1 LWVGTVQVEVVNYRL
16 IVIITIGGG
25 SEQTRTYVCG
35 KKQLSNVGGG
45 LTPYRHKAVIGQP
58 DLPCS
63 ARALLSRRPCPAP
76 TLLRP
81 LAQRAGR

>member
-1 LWVGTVQVEVVNYRL
+1 MWVGTVQVEVVNYRL

-45 LTPYRHKAVIGQP
+45 LTPYRHNTTIDRSSLQRKGAALASS
-58 DLPCS
+58 LPGTDAAATSGAAC
-63 ARALLSRRPCPAP
+63 R
-76 TLLRP
+76 
-81 LAQRAGR
+81 